1 MPKISII
8 VPVYNA
14 EKYLPKCIDSL
25 CNQTLKDIEIILVDD
40 GSTDLSLEICKKY
53 AEKDQRI
60 IIISKENEGLAKAR
74 ADGINKANAAYI
86 SFLDSDDYYEVNFC
100 EKMYAYMIGS
110 VADLVECDY
119 YKAAEDMRTEHRLYA
134 TDLDLDRESFHN
146 EIVRKTIVN
155 GTEAVVVWNK
165 LYRKD
170 IIERSIADYGNSPLE
185 DYVFNT
191 QYYTL
196 VNRYVYIHQC
206 LTNYRQIPMSLS
218 RKCNLRAFDILK
230 NAETVKEN
238 CLEKMGL
245 VTDADKK
252 DDSQWFVHYTV
263 NYLHQYL
270 MADIPHTDVFLTQ
283 ILTDCTLF
291 QKSCLI
297 VQENTYAKWI
307 ADGNIS
313 KAISVLKN
321 RAKREKMKI
330 QFARIKRSILRITH

>member
-25 CNQTLKDIEIILVDD
+25 CNQTLKDIEIILVND
-40 GSTDLSLEICKKY
+40 GSTDSSLEICEKY
-53 AEKDQRI
+53 AKIDHRIAVLSKD
-60 IIISKENEGLAKAR
+60 NEGVAKAR
-74 ADGINKANAAYI
+74 RDGIMKASAEYI
-86 SFLDSDDYYEVNFC
+86 SFIDSDDYYEPDFC
-100 EKMYAYMIGS
+100 EKMFSRIRKTD
-110 VADLVECDY
+110 ADLVECDY
-119 YKAAEDMRTEHRLYA
+119 YSVSGNARKEHRIYSS
-134 TDLDLDRESFHN
+134 DMGLDTEKFY
-146 EIVRKTIVN
+146 EIVVRKTIVN
-155 GTEAVVVWNK
+155 GYEAVVLWNK
-165 LYRKD
+165 LYRKELITKAVKEFGD
-170 IIERSIADYGNSPLE
+170 NQLE
-185 DYVFNT
+185 DYLFNT
-191 QYYTL
+191 QYYTMAK
-196 VNRYVYIHQC
+196 RYEYIHQC
-206 LTNYRQIPMSLS
+206 LTNYRQVPMSLS
-218 RKCNLRAFDILK
+218 RKCNLQAYEILK
-230 NAETVKEN
+230 RAETIKEG

-283 ILTDCTLF
+283 VLTDCTLF